1 MARSLQAIEIEQND
15 SERFF
20 LWLAF
25 KFEFF
30 FLRMMKKSIENR
42 EKFGKRGCVRVFLPL
57 RSAIRRAFLSTFLFL
72 FAGRNAFAQEEAF
85 TLSACMEY
93 ALKHSPFLTEARFN
107 AQISGLNRAQTDWA
121 FAPTVGLTSTQGYN
135 LGRAIDPTTNQF
147 ADVRTP
153 FQQLNL
159 TIYAP
164 IWQGLANWFARTQA
178 ARNRNAA
185 EAAEADKRLTI
196 QKTVILQYWAIIIA
210 EKQLDVQK
218 NQLEATKAQ
227 LARTRAHIEAGAQSA
242 VEETGLRVQLAAE
255 ERKRAEL
262 ENQANIAYAG
272 LREAMGLPADET
284 FRLAP
289 PEWNDFDEPAPDIS
303 IENLPGPQAA
313 FQTYQ
318 GAITGVR
325 LQKAKFWPAI
335 NAFAAFRS
343 NFSGAAREITG
354 YQPNG
359 YEQAGYAGAERT
371 PVYLPTYTPLTQNI
385 NYGRQLTE
393 NFNQTIG
400 FSFEW
405 RILDGKTARF
415 NLSRAKL
422 EAEAAKA
429 RYLQTLRQT
438 EKIVTETQSQ
448 FAAARERLRYAKE
461 GLSAARAQ
469 FEAQNERFNLGATGL
484 LEYLNAKNNYAQA
497 EAEVVTARCYG
508 LIFGGLLESLKLE

>member
-1 MARSLQAIEIEQND
+1 
-15 SERFF
+15 
-20 LWLAF
+20 
-25 KFEFF
+25 
-30 FLRMMKKSIENR
+30 MKKSIEYGA
-42 EKFGKRGCVRVFLPL
+42 KCGKRGYVRAFSPPG
-57 RSAIRRAFLSTFLFL
+57 SAKRRAILSTFLFL
-72 FAGRNAFAQEEAF
+72 FFLLFAGENAFAQADAF
-85 TLSACMEY
+85 TLSACLEY
-93 ALKHSPFLTEARFN
+93 ALKNNPFLTETRLN
-107 AQISGLNRAQTDWA
+107 AQLSAVQRAQTDWA
-121 FAPTVGLTSTQGYN
+121 FAPSVGFTSVQGYN

-147 ADVRTP
+147 ADVQTP

-159 TIYAP
+159 TVTAP
-164 IWQGLANWFARTQA
+164 LWQGLANWFARAQA

-185 EAAEADKRLTI
+185 DAADADRRLTI
-196 QKTVILQYWAIIIA
+196 QKNVIIQYWTIIIA

-218 NQLEATKAQ
+218 SQLEATKAQ

-262 ENQANIAYAG
+262 ENQANVAYAG
-272 LREAMGLPADET
+272 LREAMGLPAGET

-289 PEWNDFDEPAPDIS
+289 PEWNDFDAPAPEIS

-343 NFSGAAREITG
+343 NFSGAAREVMG
-354 YQPNG
+354 YQANG

-371 PVYLPTYTPLTQNI
+371 PVYLPTYTPLLQNI
-385 NYGRQLTE
+385 PYGRQFTE

-415 NLSRAKL
+415 NHSRAKL
-422 EAEAAKA
+422 EAEAAQA
-429 RYLQTLRQT
+429 RYLQTLRLT
-438 EKIVTETQSQ
+438 EKTVTETQSQ
-448 FAAARERLRYAKE
+448 FAAARERLLYAKE
-461 GLSAARAQ
+461 GLAAARAQ
-469 FEAQNERFNLGATGL
+469 FEAQNERFNLGAAGL

-508 LIFGGLLESLKLE
+508 LIFGGLLESLK